1 MTYAVKGNLQVAFL
15 ASIILQGTS
24 KVFCVVVFPQAIV
37 IHTEVD
43 FVAIPLHVLDL
54 QLWKGVILLTY
65 SHISA

>member
-54 QLWKGVILLTY
+54 QL
-65 SHISA
+65 